1 LKMLRAKRVIGSVA
15 LLILALF
22 LVRPQIG
29 LLHRKVAESL
39 SMELGRRVEIAAV
52 HIRFLPRPGL
62 ELENLTIYDNPEF
75 GAEPLLRSPDVSAW
89 LRVSSL
95 LRRRIEISSLDLND
109 ASLNLSRNSVGKWNF
124 EELVERTSKAS
135 TAPTTAGKHEPRRIF
150 PYIQAG
156 RARINFKDGLEKT
169 HFAFTNADFSLW
181 QESENQWGM
190 RLRGSPIRTD
200 ANLTDTG
207 VITINGVWQRAAV
220 LYDTPVQ
227 FSLAWKQAQ
236 IGQMS
241 RLLFGTDKEWRGSAA
256 LTSHFSGT
264 LRNLQITSEASIDQL
279 RRQDMPAGSD
289 LNVAAQCFAEY
300 NSDQRS
306 LTNVDCNSP
315 SGDGSVELKGSATG
329 IPFSSYNVTLLAK
342 GAPVQSALEL
352 LRHVN
357 PSVPHDLNAAGN
369 MDLAFSLRRSSSSA
383 TAQLLGE
390 GEATGVRLSSQ
401 TGTELILG
409 RVPFALVSPSSPSKS
424 KPAIV
429 ALNLPKLQIG
439 PINVALGRPAPVQ
452 AHLSISRSGYTASI
466 RGEAGV
472 KRLLQTAQM
481 LRLPAP
487 QVSAEGITS
496 LDLNLA
502 GAWDSATPM
511 LIGTAQ
517 LRSVHAQVRGMNSP
531 VQVRRA
537 DLVID
542 SDSVRVRNLDALAA
556 GSTWR
561 GSLVIPRPCGIPETC
576 QIQFHLRSA
585 EASAVAL
592 NHLFNPLAAKRPW
605 YKFLSIGNSSNYF
618 AKVTASGSVA
628 IDKLVLG
635 RTVCTR
641 FTGDLALGK
650 ARLSLI
656 NLRGNVLGGQ
666 SEANLKAD
674 FSVRPPVYSGSGSFD
689 GVSLSSIA
697 ELMRTGWIDGEGSAS
712 YRFTTSGWSLE
723 DLLKQADLDAKFSVK
738 DGEFPHVLLSENAEP
753 LQSSVFSGQLVFRDG
768 TFSLNDTELVSDSGV
783 FNVSGTASLTGDL
796 NLKMMSE
803 NSGGYNLSGTL
814 DQTRVSA
821 ITNPPTQAALKP

>member
-1 LKMLRAKRVIGSVA
+1 
-15 LLILALF
+15 
-22 LVRPQIG
+22 
-29 LLHRKVAESL
+29 
-39 SMELGRRVEIAAV
+39 
-52 HIRFLPRPGL
+52 
-62 ELENLTIYDNPEF
+62 
-75 GAEPLLRSPDVSAW
+75 
-89 LRVSSL
+89 
-95 LRRRIEISSLDLND
+95 
-109 ASLNLSRNSVGKWNF
+109 
-124 EELVERTSKAS
+124 
-135 TAPTTAGKHEPRRIF
+135 
-150 PYIQAG
+150 
-156 RARINFKDGLEKT
+156 
-169 HFAFTNADFSLW
+169 
-181 QESENQWGM
+181 
-190 RLRGSPIRTD
+190 
-200 ANLTDTG
+200 
-207 VITINGVWQRAAV
+207 
-220 LYDTPVQ
+220 
-227 FSLAWKQAQ
+227 
-236 IGQMS
+236 
-241 RLLFGTDKEWRGSAA
+241 
-256 LTSHFSGT
+256 
-264 LRNLQITSEASIDQL
+264 
-279 RRQDMPAGSD
+279 
-289 LNVAAQCFAEY
+289 
-300 NSDQRS
+300 
-306 LTNVDCNSP
+306 
-315 SGDGSVELKGSATG
+315 
-329 IPFSSYNVTLLAK
+329 
-342 GAPVQSALEL
+342 
-352 LRHVN
+352 
-357 PSVPHDLNAAGN
+357 
-369 MDLAFSLRRSSSSA
+369 
-383 TAQLLGE
+383 
-390 GEATGVRLSSQ
+390 
-401 TGTELILG
+401 
-409 RVPFALVSPSSPSKS
+409 
-424 KPAIV
+424 
-429 ALNLPKLQIG
+429 
-439 PINVALGRPAPVQ
+439 
-452 AHLSISRSGYTASI
+452 
-466 RGEAGV
+466 
-472 KRLLQTAQM
+472 M

-502 GAWDSATPM
+502 GAWDTATRM
-511 LIGTAQ
+511 LTGTAQ

-618 AKVTASGSVA
+618 AKATASGSVA

-656 NLRGNVLGGQ
+656 NLRGNLLGGQ